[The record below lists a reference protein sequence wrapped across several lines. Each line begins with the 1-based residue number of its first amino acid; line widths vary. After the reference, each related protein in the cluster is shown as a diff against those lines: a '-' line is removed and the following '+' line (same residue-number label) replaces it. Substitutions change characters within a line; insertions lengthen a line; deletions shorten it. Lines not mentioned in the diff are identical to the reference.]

1 MIDSSNEIMV
11 VDDDIDTL
19 NVLTEILLSENYIV
33 RAMSDPVLALQSAFT
48 DPPDLILLDVVMPGI
63 NGYEVCRNLKE
74 SPRTK
79 DIPVLFVSTLIDVN
93 EQLKGFQ
100 EGGLDFITKPV
111 QSDIVLARVA
121 THLKLYKLQQ
131 KLSALIS
138 VRTEELKRSEDKYE
152 HLIKALQNNHFFYTL
167 DLSGNFVYFSSSVES
182 ILGYSQDDLLSN
194 YKKYFTPSSLE
205 KLAKYTKINNDS
217 LDDYQEYELAITG
230 KNGKPYYLEMKNF
243 PIFDKDNVLIQ
254 FDGIAQNITAR
265 KNAEIK
271 YKKMQKLIVN
281 TEKLGAVGRL
291 AGGISHYLN
300 NMLGV
305 ILGYAELIQMQSK
318 TGEDIKERVG
328 HIIEAGDKSKEI
340 IQQLMAFSQVLP
352 VNPVVININNAIE
365 NVYNMLY
372 AVIGG
377 QVNLIFEPSYNL
389 WETKIDLSQLNQLLV
404 NLCVNAKDAMN
415 GSGNITIKT
424 SNIVIN
430 DDELTG
436 DNTKSGEYVLLTVS
450 DTGNGIA
457 KNEIEN
463 IFEPFY
469 TTKSMYVNN
478 GLGLSAV
485 YGIVKQNDGFIDVDS
500 DEENTTFK
508 IYLPRCG
515 IL

>member
-1 MIDSSNEIMV
+1 MSDTLNEIMV

-19 NVLTEILLSENYIV
+19 NVLSEILLSENYIV
-33 RAMSDPVLALQSAFT
+33 RAMNDPVLALQSAFT

-63 NGYEVCRNLKE
+63 NGYEVCRNLKD

-79 DIPVLFVSTLIDVN
+79 DIPVLFVSVLLEVK

-100 EGGLDFITKPV
+100 EGGLDFITKPI

-131 KLSALIS
+131 KLSELIS
-138 VRTEELKRSEDKYE
+138 VRTEELKRSENKYE

-167 DLSGNFVYFSSSVES
+167 DLSGRFVYFSSSVES
-182 ILGYSQDDLLSN
+182 ILGYSQSDLLEN
-194 YKKYFTPSSLE
+194 YRNYFTPSSLE
-205 KLAKYTKINNDS
+205 KLAKYTVLNNDA
-217 LDDYQEYELAITG
+217 LEDYQEYELSITG
-230 KNGKPYYLEMKNF
+230 KNGKQYYLEMKNF
-243 PIFDKDNVLIQ
+243 PVFDENNVLIQ

-265 KNAEIK
+265 KSAEIK
-271 YKKMQKLIVN
+271 YKKIQKLIVN
-281 TEKLGAVGRL
+281 SEKLGAVGRL
-291 AGGISHYLN
+291 AGGVSHYLN

-305 ILGYAELIQMQSK
+305 ILGYAELIQVKSEADDDVKQK
-318 TGEDIKERVG
+318 IE
-328 HIIEAGDKSKEI
+328 HIIEAGEKSKDI

-352 VNPVVININNAIE
+352 ANPRVININNAID
-365 NVYNMLY
+365 NVCNMLY

-377 QVNLIFEPSYNL
+377 RVRLIFEPSNDL
-389 WETKIDLSQLNQLLV
+389 WETKIDLSQLNQLLI
-404 NLCVNAKDAMN
+404 NLCINAKDAMN
-415 GSGNITIKT
+415 GQGDITIKT
-424 SNIVIN
+424 ENSVVNN
-430 DDELTG
+430 DEITAEG
-436 DNTKSGEYVLLTVS
+436 VTSGEYVQLSVN
-450 DTGNGIA
+450 DTGSGIA
-457 KNEIEN
+457 QNDIEN

-485 YGIVKQNDGFIDVDS
+485 YGIVKQNNGFILIDTDDKS
-500 DEENTTFK
+500 TTFK